1 MRNFFIVS
9 VAFISFFSFGFEN
22 YSSSSCTI
30 HLKSGSFTKGTKDI
44 NSIFTFKAVYFDK
57 DSYELRE
64 EAKAELQKVLEV
76 MKANPSIKIE
86 VRSHT
91 DSRNSEEESMK
102 LSIQRSFVI
111 LNWLVANG
119 IDSNRLIA
127 KGFGKSQLIN
137 RCSDGVPCSEE
148 QHQENRRSEFVI
160 SEI

>member
-1 MRNFFIVS
+1 MRKFFIACIV
-9 VAFISFFSFGFEN
+9 FISFFSFGFEN

-30 HLKSGSFTKGTKDI
+30 HLKSGSLSKGTKDI
-44 NSIFTFKAVYFDK
+44 SSVFTFKAVYFDK

-76 MKANPSIKIE
+76 MIANPSIKIE

-102 LSIQRSFVI
+102 LSIQRSYVI
-111 LNWLVANG
+111 VNWLVANG
-119 IDSNRLIA
+119 IEANRLIA
-127 KGFGKSQLIN
+127 RGFGKSQLIN
-137 RCSDGVPCSEE
+137 TCTDSVPCSEE

>member
-1 MRNFFIVS
+1 MKNFFS
-9 VAFISFFSFGFEN
+9 ISIALISLCSFSFEN
-22 YSSSSCTI
+22 YSTSSCTI
-30 HLKSGSFTKGTKDI
+30 HLKSGSLSKGTKDI
-44 NSIFTFKAVYFDK
+44 SSIFTFKAVYFDI
-57 DSYELRE
+57 DSYELRD
-64 EAKAELQKVLEV
+64 EAKAELQKVIEV
-76 MKANPSIKIE
+76 MKAHPSIKIE

-102 LSIQRSFVI
+102 LSIQRSYVI
-111 LNWLVANG
+111 INWLVANG

-137 RCSDGVPCSEE
+137 KCSDGVPCSEE